1 MAYLQLADNGYSHL
15 AQRPNEYYI
24 FIPKGFR
31 NAAKDSYIREDLFDN
46 LSPYDYAEIME
57 ELAPYQNTGLSDK
70 ASRKAD
76 RAAKKGAKADKK
88 ELQGGGA
95 RRAARAER
103 QDQRQ
108 QAKIAKKAAGGGAGG
123 FLDKVI
129 GGAKDIFGKNDS
141 IDIQAGGGG
150 GIRVDYDPG
159 AEPTFFEKY
168 KVPLIIGGV
177 VVVAGGIYLVTKKKK
192 R

>member
-1 MAYLQLADNGYSHL
+1 MAYLQLADNAYSHL

-24 FIPKGFR
+24 FVPQGFR
-31 NAAKDSYIREDLFDN
+31 GAAKDSYIREDLFDN
-46 LSPYDYAEIME
+46 LSSHDYVVIME

-95 RRAARAER
+95 RRTARAAR

-108 QAKIAKKAAGGGAGG
+108 QAKIAKKSAGGGAGG

-129 GGAKDIFGKNDS
+129 GGAKDIFGKGDS
-141 IDIQAGGGG
+141 SDVQAGPG
-150 GIRVDYDPG
+150 GIKVDYDPD

-168 KVPLIIGGV
+168 KIPLIIGGV

>member
-1 MAYLQLADNGYSHL
+1 MAYLQLADNAYSHL

-24 FIPKGFR
+24 FIPQGFR
-31 NAAKDSYIREDLFDN
+31 GAAKDSYIREDLFDN

-70 ASRKAD
+70 ATRKAD
-76 RAAKKGAKADKK
+76 RAAKKDAKAAKK
-88 ELQGGGA
+88 ATQGGGA
-95 RRAARAER
+95 RREARSER
-103 QDQRQ
+103 QSQRQ
-108 QAKIAKKAAGGGAGG
+108 QARIDKKAAGGGAGG

-129 GGAKDIFGKNDS
+129 GGAKDIFGKGVDV
-141 IDIQAGGGG
+141 QATGGGLD
-150 GIRVDYDPG
+150 INYDTT
-159 AEPTFFEKY
+159 EPTFFEKY
-168 KVPLIIGGV
+168 KIPLIIGGV